1 MARRVKRDE
10 WLQDIED
17 RQRNVVFPNTAAN
30 EARFWRNLID
40 GKQRLTVTQKIG
52 LAIISLTVATL
63 VATSIFEAGSLLRGA
78 INWVIALGILVA
90 FLALFTLS
98 NRRRRSR

>member
-17 RQRNVVFPNTAAN
+17 RQRNIVFPDTAAN

-40 GKQRLTVTQKIG
+40 GKQRLTVAQKIG
-52 LAIISLTVATL
+52 VAIISLMVATL
-63 VATSIFEAGSLLRGA
+63 VATSIFEASSLLRGVM
-78 INWVIALGILVA
+78 NWFIALGILVA

-98 NRRRRSR
+98 TRRKRPR